1 MPALR
6 RITPADRRARL
17 AVRHL
22 LHPAARAA
30 RTEDVAETL
39 VGLHATDAATVTLS
53 ASARLAEAASGPAD
67 VDRALYEDRTL
78 LRMHCMRRTLF
89 VVPADLA
96 PVFHHATPKSMAARE
111 RATLVKHLAAAAPAR
126 DERWLDVA
134 AAKALAALAELGEA
148 SAPELTEA
156 VPELQ
161 AKITLSPG
169 KRYASTVRVGGELLR
184 LLAMEGKVSRGR
196 PVGGWTSSRFRY
208 HPAPELPGVD
218 PAAAQADLVRRWL
231 TAYGPGTE
239 ADLKWWTGWTFRDVR
254 RALARIEP
262 EEVDLGEAGR
272 GWDLD
277 ARTPREVTPWA
288 AFLPGLD
295 PATMGWQ
302 HRDFCLDPAHRPLL
316 FDSAGNGGPTIWLDG
331 HIVGTWAQ
339 RPTGELV
346 RRLFTESGADGTAL
360 IDAAQERLQT
370 LLDAGELR
378 VNFPAPLTKEL
389 LA

>member
-6 RITPADRRARL
+6 RVTPADRRARL

-22 LHPAARAA
+22 LHPAARAG
-30 RTEDVAETL
+30 RTEDVAEAL

-53 ASARLAEAASGPAD
+53 ACARLAVPAPAD

-89 VVPADLA
+89 VVPAELV
-96 PVFHHATPKSMAARE
+96 PVFFHAAPKAMAERE
-111 RATLVKHLAAAAPAR
+111 RATLLRHLAAADPAR
-126 DERWLDVA
+126 DDRWLDDT
-134 AAKALAALAELGEA
+134 AAKALTVLAGLGEA

-161 AKITLSPG
+161 TTITLSPG
-169 KRYASTVRVGGELLR
+169 KHYASTLRIGGELLR
-184 LLAMEGKVSRGR
+184 LLAMEGKVRRGR

-208 HPAPELPGVD
+208 HPAPGLPHLD
-218 PAAAQADLVRRWL
+218 PADAQADLVRRWL
-231 TAYGPGTE
+231 AAYGPGTE
-239 ADLKWWTGWTFRDVR
+239 ADLKWWTGWSLREVR
-254 RALARIEP
+254 RALERIAP
-262 EEVDLGEAGR
+262 EQVDLGEAGP

-277 ARTPREVTPWA
+277 PRTPDEVTPWA

-295 PATMGWQ
+295 PATMGWR
-302 HRDFCLDPAHRPLL
+302 HRDFSLDPDHRPLL
-316 FDSAGNGGPTIWLDG
+316 FDTAGNGGPTIWLDG
-331 HIVGTWAQ
+331 RIVGTWAQ
-339 RPTGELV
+339 RPTGEVV
-346 RRLFTESGADGTAL
+346 RRLFTDPGADGAAL
-360 IDAAQERLQT
+360 VDDAQNGLQT
-370 LLDAGELR
+370 LLDQGELR